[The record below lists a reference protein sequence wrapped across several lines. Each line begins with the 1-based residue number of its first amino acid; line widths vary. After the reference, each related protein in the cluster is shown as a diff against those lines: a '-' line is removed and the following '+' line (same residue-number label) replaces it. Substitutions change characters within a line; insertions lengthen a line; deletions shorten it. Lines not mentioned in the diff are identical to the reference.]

1 MIPLRDVVQ
10 INQVIFCGQAVFKG
24 TRVPVE
30 TIFDYLESGESLE
43 LFLTEFPSVSREQ
56 ALSVLEIAS
65 KMVSNSNFIQLY
77 EAAA

>member
-1 MIPLRDVVQ
+1 MIHICDVVQ
-10 INQVIFCGQAVFKG
+10 VNPEILLGQTVFKG

-43 LFLTEFPSVSREQ
+43 LFLSEFPSVSREQ

-65 KMVSNSNFIQLY
+65 KMVSNSNFIQVHGI
-77 EAAA
+77 AA

>member
-1 MIPLRDVVQ
+1 MIPIRDVVQ
-10 INQVIFCGQAVFKG
+10 VNPEILGGQAVFKG

>member
-1 MIPLRDVVQ
+1 MIPIRDVVQ
-10 INQVIFCGQAVFKG
+10 VNPEILGGQAVFKG
-24 TRVPVE
+24 TRVPVV
-30 TIFDYLESGESLE
+30 TFFDYLVSGVSLE